1 VKKEEGEEVKDCI
14 VIQKKIFRVRPITKV
29 VVMYD
34 YDGTVADTMP
44 AHADLA
50 EACINTHFGMSIP
63 EAREKYLNTA
73 GIPFDCQLEKIFPKS
88 TSLQREAC
96 VKEYHER
103 KMTYVYKN
111 PKEFPQVAKV
121 IKRLRNHPNIIQ
133 IISSSTE
140 ENIIN
145 EWVKKTGN
153 DVYMVLG
160 RESGSK
166 IDHISKIKENIP
178 GAVIVFVSDSHG
190 DMSLP
195 ADMTFGV
202 NVPTDKNAIFL
213 DSGAAIVS
221 RKPVCLVWAEYCF
234 GKIGLMV

>member
-1 VKKEEGEEVKDCI
+1 VKDCI

-29 VVMYD
+29 VILWD
-34 YDGTVADTMP
+34 WDGTLADTMP
-44 AHADLA
+44 DHADLA
-50 EACINTHFGMSIP
+50 AICINAHFGMNIP

-73 GIPFDCQLEKIFPKS
+73 GISFDRQLEKIFPKS
-88 TSLQREAC
+88 MPLQREDCA
-96 VKEYHER
+96 KEYHEK
-103 KMTYVYKN
+103 KMTYVYGN
-111 PKEFPQVAKV
+111 PKDFPQVAKV

-133 IISSSTE
+133 VISSSTE
-140 ENIIN
+140 ESIIN

-160 RESGSK
+160 RESGPK
-166 IDHISKIKENIP
+166 IDHIAKIKKEIP
-178 GAVIVFVSDSHG
+178 EAVVVFVSDSHG
-190 DMSLP
+190 DMNLP

-202 NVPTDKNAIFL
+202 NVPKDKNTLFL
-213 DSGAAIVS
+213 DDGAAIVS